1 MAGETR
7 VNFQYWAKAGNGKSV
22 RGKRSAENEE
32 ELLEWIRDK
41 GWIPINIARSY
52 ETVASI
58 GDSFGKKIDWKEFF
72 DLSPKVKLRDKAIF
86 IRQLSTMISAGVP
99 TEYTP
104 DEGPLDDPYLEIPDG
119 ILSVLNYYEKGVT
132 VEAELIDQNYSDS
145 FLPEAERLEIPRG
158 APSELMLSKDGSDPD
173 ICVAR
178 RYFIRIKVF
187 DRTREDPQL
196 VLAESVIVVCGS
208 AGDLHALT
216 LCTNKQ

>member
-1 MAGETR
+1 MKNFRKKGAILVSLLLYLYAGMTMIFSFLAISCRYSASASWETR
-7 VNFQYWAKAGNGKSV
+7 LLRRENAALQGEAIV
-22 RGKRSAENEE
+22 RNWFRNSAECGE
-32 ELLEWIRDK
+32 
-41 GWIPINIARSY
+41 IAAPS
-52 ETVASI
+52 
-58 GDSFGKKIDWKEFF
+58 
-72 DLSPKVKLRDKAIF
+72 
-86 IRQLSTMISAGVP
+86 
-99 TEYTP
+99 EYTP

-132 VEAELIDQNYSDS
+132 V
-145 FLPEAERLEIPRG
+145 EAERLEIPRG

>member
-1 MAGETR
+1 MIYVVELSFPTQSR
-7 VNFQYWAKAGNGKSV
+7 SPPEYIT
-22 RGKRSAENEE
+22 KRS
-32 ELLEWIRDK
+32 
-41 GWIPINIARSY
+41 
-52 ETVASI
+52 
-58 GDSFGKKIDWKEFF
+58 
-72 DLSPKVKLRDKAIF
+72 LRF
-86 IRQLSTMISAGVP
+86 S
-99 TEYTP
+99 E
-104 DEGPLDDPYLEIPDG
+104 
-119 ILSVLNYYEKGVT
+119 
-132 VEAELIDQNYSDS
+132 DS

>member
-1 MAGETR
+1 MKNFRKKGAILVSLLLYLYAGMTMIFSFLAISCRYSASASWETR
-7 VNFQYWAKAGNGKSV
+7 LLRRENAALQGEAIV
-22 RGKRSAENEE
+22 RNWFRNSAECGE
-32 ELLEWIRDK
+32 
-41 GWIPINIARSY
+41 IAAPS
-52 ETVASI
+52 
-58 GDSFGKKIDWKEFF
+58 
-72 DLSPKVKLRDKAIF
+72 
-86 IRQLSTMISAGVP
+86 
-99 TEYTP
+99 EYTP

-158 APSELMLSKDGSDPD
+158 APSGLMLSKDGSDPD